1 MCDRASQHRFVRA
14 YYASTTDT
22 HSEPRANDGI
32 ESVRLSF
39 MAAQQI
45 VLRAGVGIE
54 RNAITAVSARFEL
67 TSVLD
72 IYPLLHNTGA
82 SHQSSVGPSKKNICR
97 IRVPFARLSPNRP
110 LRSNKKKRNSSASA
124 GYISHPI
131 PSIIIQQR
139 SLYNITEYT
148 TLKKKLINRV
158 TDLYINISRYLHCT
172 AIVWWRHDKNCWII
186 RVFFKQPAS
195 LNVI

>member
-82 SHQSSVGPSKKNICR
+82 SHQKFSWALEEKHLPDTSPICAT
-97 IRVPFARLSPNRP
+97 VAQ
-110 LRSNKKKRNSSASA
+110 SSA
-124 GYISHPI
+124 PI
-131 PSIIIQQR
+131 
-139 SLYNITEYT
+139 
-148 TLKKKLINRV
+148 K
-158 TDLYINISRYLHCT
+158 
-172 AIVWWRHDKNCWII
+172 
-186 RVFFKQPAS
+186 
-195 LNVI
+195 